1 MDSVAAGLF
10 LALVLGA
17 RHALEPDHLAAVS
30 TLLAGRSGS
39 RRAALLGA
47 FWGLG
52 HAVALFLAAGA
63 LVVARAAMP
72 ERLAAM
78 LELGVAGMLVL
89 LGSRNLWLAWRA
101 GREGPAHGH
110 AHGAVSHAH
119 PGAAEHVHL
128 GAFTLARRPLLVG
141 LVHGL
146 AGSGALAAL
155 AASRM
160 PSLASGL
167 AFVLSFGAGALL
179 GMAALAGAAGVS
191 LSRLGGRPVAM
202 RALGML
208 SGVVSLGL
216 GLHWG
221 VQTARLLAG

>member
-1 MDSVAAGLF
+1 METVSAGLL

-30 TLLAGRSGS
+30 TLLAGRAGS

-47 FWGLG
+47 SWGLG
-52 HAVALFLAAGA
+52 HALALLLAAGT
-63 LVVARAAMP
+63 LVLARAAMP

-89 LGSRNLWLAWRA
+89 LGSRNLWLAFRA

-110 AHGAVSHAH
+110 LHGAVSHAH
-119 PGAAEHVHL
+119 PGAPEHVHL

-155 AASRM
+155 AASQM
-160 PSLASGL
+160 PSLAAGL

-179 GMAALAGAAGVS
+179 GMAALAGAAGIP
-191 LSRLGGRPVAM
+191 LARLGTRPGAV
-202 RALGML
+202 RALGVL

-221 VQTARLLAG
+221 AQTARLLAG